1 MFTVTEHGSD
11 RLAIPPN
18 LSFFVDPVT
27 VLKHYTGCKL
37 NTKHT
42 GCNGYGLE
50 ETWCHIKQQ
59 SSIDISIE
67 QYTNL
72 SAHNSLADAV
82 AQRDIVL
89 DERFQKYLKDSF
101 AKKTI
106 LPIDQLFGKK
116 RKNAMETQAE
126 LTRNVPPGWK
136 EDNTTSFHPNQQ
148 QKFTGSQGGGQH
160 GPTSAM
166 RSAVHNGDSITNNQ
180 LANMF
185 LFFFPVDCLQEIAC
199 QTQKYAREDWVTKET
214 ARSQTFKHCSENDP
228 NKRHRCEITR
238 GTSWADV
245 TVGYLLAWF
254 AILVYFTGNGL
265 KSPSPFW
272 QDLPYGV
279 PNPIVKNAMTRDR
292 FEQLRRFIHFVDN
305 SQKEV
310 STNNDPRLWKVQP
323 IIDVITKNLQRAWTL
338 GERIVIDE
346 SRIKYMGRA
355 IAWVQYM
362 PAKPIKHGI
371 KVYAL
376 CCAYTGFLSSFE
388 IYTGKTDC
396 VDGSA
401 KEVVQRLLKAAG
413 LIGGMQGVWAHS
425 LFRQLVHILG
435 AGEVLVDCL
444 RILCSWNVRA
454 SNKEVSSWQ

>member
-1 MFTVTEHGSD
+1 MEDSPRHSVGTINHEDARFKPCT
-11 RLAIPPN
+11 
-18 LSFFVDPVT
+18 
-27 VLKHYTGCKL
+27 
-37 NTKHT
+37 NT
-42 GCNGYGLE
+42 
-50 ETWCHIKQQ
+50 
-59 SSIDISIE
+59 
-67 QYTNL
+67 
-72 SAHNSLADAV
+72 
-82 AQRDIVL
+82 
-89 DERFQKYLKDSF
+89 
-101 AKKTI
+101 
-106 LPIDQLFGKK
+106 
-116 RKNAMETQAE
+116 
-126 LTRNVPPGWK
+126 
-136 EDNTTSFHPNQQ
+136 
-148 QKFTGSQGGGQH
+148 
-160 GPTSAM
+160 
-166 RSAVHNGDSITNNQ
+166 
-180 LANMF
+180 
-185 LFFFPVDCLQEIAC
+185 
-199 QTQKYAREDWVTKET
+199 
-214 ARSQTFKHCSENDP
+214 NDP

-245 TVGYLLAWF
+245 TIGYLLSWF
-254 AILVYFTGNGL
+254 AILIYFSGNGL
-265 KSPSPFW
+265 KSPAPFW
-272 QDLPYGV
+272 QDLPYGF
-279 PNPIVKNAMTRDR
+279 PNPIVKNAMTRDC

-310 STNNDPRLWKVQP
+310 SANKDSRLWKVQP

-346 SRIKYMGRA
+346 SMIKYMGQA

-435 AGEVLVDCL
+435 AGEVLVGCV